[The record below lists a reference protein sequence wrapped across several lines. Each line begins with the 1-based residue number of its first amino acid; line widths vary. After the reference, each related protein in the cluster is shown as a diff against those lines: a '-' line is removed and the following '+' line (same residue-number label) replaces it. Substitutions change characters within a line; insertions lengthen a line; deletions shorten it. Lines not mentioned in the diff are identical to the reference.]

1 MKYFFKVML
10 AESRKQH
17 RNYFSN
23 KLIYVSLFLWPFL
36 SFMASYYSYK
46 VFDIEGSVVS
56 YISGGNIMVF
66 LLIGYMGMSFFRSVV
81 QSAWHF
87 SFERQ
92 SGTLEYIYLSPASR
106 MAVILGNALSSVFEG
121 SVAMAVFGA
130 LIILYNKESLSI
142 NVIGLVAVIPIF
154 LCVALLWGAFLNAC
168 FLYSRDT
175 DFLFTVLE
183 EPMEI
188 FSGVK
193 VPVSIFP
200 GWARVISCIFP
211 LTYALE
217 ALRQVML
224 NSADI
229 NSVKNVVIIS
239 LVIILVLLSATL
251 ITIHIVEKHMRKTGN
266 VILF

>member
-154 LCVALLWGAFLNAC
+154 LCVALLWGAFLN
-168 FLYSRDT
+168 
-175 DFLFTVLE
+175 
-183 EPMEI
+183 
-188 FSGVK
+188 VK

>member
-1 MKYFFKVML
+1 MSNHGTITNDNHAALWHGRFKEGPDADAVKFETSINDDM
-10 AESRKQH
+10 R
-17 RNYFSN
+17 
-23 KLIYVSLFLWPFL
+23 
-36 SFMASYYSYK
+36 MAF
-46 VFDIEGSVVS
+46 VDIEGSVVS

-106 MAVILGNALSSVFEG
+106 MAVILGNAMSSVFEG

-229 NSVKNVVIIS
+229 SSVKNVVIIS